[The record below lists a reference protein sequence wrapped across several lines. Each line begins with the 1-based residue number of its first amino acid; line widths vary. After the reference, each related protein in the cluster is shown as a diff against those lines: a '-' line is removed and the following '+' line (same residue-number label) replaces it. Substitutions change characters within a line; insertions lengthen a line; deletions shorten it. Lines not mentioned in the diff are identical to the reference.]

1 MNLRLWLE
9 CRHWFREYRRSGSG
23 MEEKVIVD
31 FINCETNF
39 TTEIEIP
46 LDITAN
52 DLAMALNQAYELN
65 MDMDNKFN
73 CYLISENPIAFLR
86 GNKTLREF
94 GIRKG
99 TIIIYTRR

>member
-1 MNLRLWLE
+1 
-9 CRHWFREYRRSGSG
+9 

-31 FINCETNF
+31 FYNGETNQ

-52 DLAMALNQAYELN
+52 DLAMALNQAYSLN

-73 CYLISENPIAFLR
+73 CYLVAENPIAFLR
-86 GNKTLREF
+86 GNKTLRDF

-99 TIIIYTRR
+99 SIIIYARR

>member
-1 MNLRLWLE
+1 
-9 CRHWFREYRRSGSG
+9 

-31 FINCETNF
+31 FVNNATKF
-39 TTEIEIP
+39 KTEIEIP

-52 DLAMALNQAYELN
+52 DLAMSLNQAYELN
-65 MDMDNKFN
+65 MDVDNKFN
-73 CYLISENPIAFLR
+73 CYLVAENPIAFLR